1 MEFSR
6 QFFIAVHSSPS
17 CIFLFYTP
25 LKAKKLLFLL
35 FLLKLTWVVN
45 GGGIIVF
52 VKKNLN
58 IFNLVIDHDNLNEI
72 ISFIIKLP
80 NDFNLGIIACY
91 RPPHY
96 QNEDGFFNA
105 LDGVISNFDNNCK
118 EVIIAGD
125 LNYDM
130 LDNNKSI
137 KLKNFIDINGFKNT
151 ISDGTRLNPTTGK
164 LTLLDVILC
173 LFTSFFIVSSSFFY
187 PCSDHKLVVSVFK
200 HKSIRNKSRVIN
212 TRCLNT
218 PTLDKIKE
226 KLLFYFT

>member
-1 MEFSR
+1 MNYD
-6 QFFIAVHSSPS
+6 
-17 CIFLFYTP
+17 LFRRDR
-25 LKAKKLLFLL
+25 
-35 FLLKLTWVVN
+35 VVN
-45 GGGIIVF
+45 KGGGIIVF

-118 EVIIAGD
+118 EVIKAGD

-130 LDNNKSI
+130 LDN
-137 KLKNFIDINGFKNT
+137 
-151 ISDGTRLNPTTGK
+151 IS
-164 LTLLDVILC
+164 
-173 LFTSFFIVSSSFFY
+173 
-187 PCSDHKLVVSVFK
+187 
-200 HKSIRNKSRVIN
+200 
-212 TRCLNT
+212 
-218 PTLDKIKE
+218 
-226 KLLFYFT
+226 